1 MIPKI
6 ERRFAPGITRQ
17 PSFAMFRLAL
27 RDLRGGVRSFGVFIA
42 CLMLG
47 VMALAAVSATSRA
60 LRDGLASQG
69 AAIIGGDLSF
79 SRAQGAA
86 GEDHRAFLAG
96 WGKLSEVVTLRS
108 MARREDSSH
117 ATMVE
122 LKSVDDAWP
131 LVGDLRTEPQEP
143 LGALLAPRDGGFGV
157 VVDPQLAARLSLAR
171 GDAFVVG
178 DARFVIRAWLK
189 HEPDSIGSVGFAPHV
204 LISPQA
210 LAASGLMKPGALARD
225 SLRVLLPPGAGD
237 AQVEAVKKAFLARF
251 PDSGFEIR
259 TRADPSPQLSRSIE
273 RFAQFITLIG
283 LTALVCGGIGV
294 ANSVRA
300 LIDRKRKT
308 LAILKALGASG
319 GEAAGFVLIQALIV
333 ALGASIAGAALGL
346 ALPSLLLS
354 GFAASL
360 PFPIAATIDPADGA
374 YALGFGLLIA
384 LTFAAPPLEEARALP
399 VTQLLRE
406 TAMRTRGRPGRRG
419 FVLATLG
426 GAALFGFA
434 LATSGDAKLTAQ
446 FGAGVLAS
454 FALLYGVALLVMALA
469 RRAPHV
475 GGMSLRLAVA
485 NLHRPGALTPS
496 FLLSLGLGV
505 TLLTALT
512 GIEHNL
518 RAELDDS
525 ATREA
530 PSYFFLDVQKADAPD
545 FQRFL
550 DEQAP
555 GAKISS
561 APLLR
566 GRITRVKGVPAE
578 NINPS
583 ENARWALEGDRGI
596 TFSAT
601 VPKGSRLVAG
611 EFWPQDYSGPPL
623 VSMEEGVARGLGLAV
638 GDEISV
644 SVLGRALTARIA
656 NLRKV
661 NWRSFGINFILVFSP
676 HVFEG
681 APFTELMT
689 LTPPEKQT
697 PQREAALLG
706 AAAKAFP
713 SVVGVSLRETL
724 ATIDD
729 ILAKLAI
736 ATRAAASLAFIVSGL
751 VLAGALAAGQRA
763 RLYESVVLKTLGA
776 TRARLLSALALEF
789 SLLGAVTAAFGLLA
803 GGLLTWLV
811 TVKVLDAPFSLFPA
825 QAALVACGA
834 TLFAV
839 AAGLIG
845 TARALGEKPARWLRQ
860 E

>member
-1 MIPKI
+1 M
-6 ERRFAPGITRQ
+6 
-17 PSFAMFRLAL
+17 
-27 RDLRGGVRSFGVFIA
+27 
-42 CLMLG
+42 
-47 VMALAAVSATSRA
+47 
-60 LRDGLASQG
+60 
-69 AAIIGGDLSF
+69 
-79 SRAQGAA
+79 
-86 GEDHRAFLAG
+86 
-96 WGKLSEVVTLRS
+96 
-108 MARREDSSH
+108 
-117 ATMVE
+117 
-122 LKSVDDAWP
+122 
-131 LVGDLRTEPQEP
+131 
-143 LGALLAPRDGGFGV
+143 
-157 VVDPQLAARLSLAR
+157 
-171 GDAFVVG
+171 
-178 DARFVIRAWLK
+178 
-189 HEPDSIGSVGFAPHV
+189 
-204 LISPQA
+204 
-210 LAASGLMKPGALARD
+210 
-225 SLRVLLPPGAGD
+225 
-237 AQVEAVKKAFLARF
+237 
-251 PDSGFEIR
+251 
-259 TRADPSPQLSRSIE
+259 
-273 RFAQFITLIG
+273 
-283 LTALVCGGIGV
+283 
-294 ANSVRA
+294 
-300 LIDRKRKT
+300 
-308 LAILKALGASG
+308 
-319 GEAAGFVLIQALIV
+319 
-333 ALGASIAGAALGL
+333 
-346 ALPSLLLS
+346 LS

-360 PFPIAATIDPADGA
+360 PFPIAPTIDPADGA
-374 YALGFGLLIA
+374 YALAFGLLIA

-406 TAMRTRGRPGRRG
+406 TAMRTRGGPGRRG
-419 FVLATLG
+419 LALAALG
-426 GAALFGFA
+426 GAALFGLA
-434 LATSGDAKLTAQ
+434 LLTSGDAKLTAQ

-469 RRAPHV
+469 RRAPHL

-545 FQRFL
+545 FLRFL
-550 DEQAP
+550 DAEAP

-583 ENARWALEGDRGI
+583 ENACWALEGDRGI
-596 TFSAT
+596 TFSPT

-681 APFTELMT
+681 APFTELMAR
-689 LTPPEKQT
+689 LRRKNCM
-697 PQREAALLG
+697 PQREAALIG

-713 SVVGVSLRETL
+713 SVVGVSLRETPGDDRRHLGQAGDRHPRRRL
-724 ATIDD
+724 AR
-729 ILAKLAI
+729 LHRFRP
-736 ATRAAASLAFIVSGL
+736 RARSCARW
-751 VLAGALAAGQRA
+751 GQRA

-776 TRARLLSALALEF
+776 TRAKLLSALALEF

-803 GGLLTWLV
+803 GGLVGLAG
-811 TVKVLDAPFSLFPA
+811 DGQGS
-825 QAALVACGA
+825 ACA
-834 TLFAV
+834 FFAV
-839 AAGLIG
+839 SRAGRAGRLRRHAVRRRRRPRRHG
-845 TARALGEKPARWLRQ
+845 ARAWREAGALAASGVTNDS
-860 E
+860 

>member
-1 MIPKI
+1 MP
-6 ERRFAPGITRQ
+6 RRAI
-17 PSFAMFRLAL
+17 FRFAL
-27 RDLRGGVRSFGVFIA
+27 RDLRGGLRSFGVFIA

-60 LRDGLASQG
+60 LRDGLARQG
-69 AAIIGGDLSF
+69 AALVGGDLSF
-79 SRAQGAA
+79 SRAQGSP

-96 WGKLSEVVTLRS
+96 MGGLSEVVTLRS

-117 ATMVE
+117 ATLVE
-122 LKSVDDAWP
+122 LKRVDSAYP
-131 LVGDLRTEPQEP
+131 LAGDLRTQPQQP
-143 LGALLAPRDGGFGV
+143 LAELLAPRRDAFGA
-157 VVDPQLAARLSLAR
+157 VVDPQLGARLSLGL
-171 GDAFVVG
+171 GDVFVVG
-178 DARFVIRAWLK
+178 DVKLSVAAWLK
-189 HEPDSIGSVGFAPHV
+189 REPDSLGGMGFAPHV

-225 SLRVLLPPGAGD
+225 SLRLLLPGADD
-237 AQVEAVKKAFLARF
+237 ARVEAVKNAFTARF

-259 TRADPSPQLSRSIE
+259 TRADPSPQLYRSIE

-319 GEAAGFVLIQALIV
+319 AEAAGFVLIQAMIV
-333 ALGASIAGAALGL
+333 ALAASVAGAALGL
-346 ALPSLLLS
+346 ALPGLLLG

-360 PFPIAATIDPADGA
+360 PFPIAPTLDPADA
-374 YALGFGLLIA
+374 CYALGFGLLIA
-384 LTFAAPPLEEARALP
+384 LTFAAPPLEQARALP

-406 TAMRTRGRPGRRG
+406 TAMRTRAGFDRRG
-419 FVLATLG
+419 LALATLG
-426 GAALFGFA
+426 GAALFGLA
-434 LATSGDAKLTAQ
+434 LLTSGDAKLTAQ

-454 FALLYGVALLVMALA
+454 FALLYGVARLVMALA
-469 RRAPHV
+469 RRAPHF
-475 GGMSLRLAVA
+475 GGISLRLAVA

-512 GIEHNL
+512 GIERNL
-518 RAELDDS
+518 RAELDDG
-525 ATREA
+525 AAKEA
-530 PSYFFLDVQKADAPD
+530 PSFFFLDVQKADAPD
-545 FQRFL
+545 FLQFL
-550 DEQAP
+550 RAEAP
-555 GAKISS
+555 GARIES
-561 APLLR
+561 APMLR

-578 NINPS
+578 RVKPAD
-583 ENARWALEGDRGI
+583 NARWALEGDRGV
-596 TFSAT
+596 TFSGA
-601 VPKGSRLVAG
+601 VPKGSRVVAG
-611 EFWPQDYSGPPL
+611 QFWAPDYSGPPL
-623 VSMEEGVARGLGLAV
+623 VSMETEVARGLGLTV
-638 GDEISV
+638 GDDISV
-644 SVLGRALTARIA
+644 SVLGRTVTARIA

-676 HVFEG
+676 QVFEG
-681 APFTELMT
+681 APFTNLMT
-689 LTPPEKQT
+689 LTPPEKPT

-706 AAAKAFP
+706 AAARKFP

-729 ILAKLAI
+729 ILGKLAI

-763 RLYESVVLKTLGA
+763 RLYEAVVLKTLGA
-776 TRARLLSALALEF
+776 TRAKLVAALALEF

-803 GGLLTWLV
+803 GGLIAWLV
-811 TVKVLDAPFSLFPA
+811 TVRSLDAPFALFPA
-825 QAALVACGA
+825 QAGLVAGGA

-860 E
+860 D

>member
-1 MIPKI
+1 MM
-6 ERRFAPGITRQ
+6 RFFDKTIRQ
-17 PSFAMFRLAL
+17 QRLAMFRFAL

-47 VMALAAVSATSRA
+47 VLALAAVSATSRA
-60 LRDGLASQG
+60 LRDGLARQG
-69 AAIIGGDLSF
+69 AAIVGGDLSF
-79 SRAQGAA
+79 TRAQGSPEE
-86 GEDHRAFLAG
+86 GHRAFLAG
-96 WGKLSEVVTLRS
+96 LGKLSEVVTLRS
-108 MARREDSSH
+108 MARRDDSSH

-122 LKSVDDAWP
+122 LKSVDSAWP
-131 LVGDLRTEPQEP
+131 LAGELRMQPQAP
-143 LGALLAPRDGGFGV
+143 LADLLAPRDNGFGAV
-157 VVDPQLAARLSLAR
+157 IDPQLGARLSLGL
-171 GDAFVVG
+171 GDAFFVG
-178 DARFVIRAWLK
+178 DVRLVIAAWLK

-225 SLRVLLPPGAGD
+225 SLRLLLPGGD
-237 AQVEAVKKAFLARF
+237 DAHVQAVKQAFTTRF
-251 PDSGFEIR
+251 PDSGFDIR

-333 ALGASIAGAALGL
+333 ALAASVAGAALGL
-346 ALPSLLLS
+346 ALPNLLLS

-360 PFPIAATIDPADGA
+360 PFPIAPTIDPADGA

-406 TAMRTRGRPGRRG
+406 TAMRTRASSGRRG
-419 FVLATLG
+419 LALAALG
-426 GAALFGFA
+426 GAALFGLA
-434 LATSGDAKLTAQ
+434 LLTSGDAKLTAQ

-469 RRAPHV
+469 RRAPHI

-525 ATREA
+525 AAREA
-530 PSYFFLDVQKADAPD
+530 PSYFFVDVQKADAQSFD
-545 FQRFL
+545 GFL
-550 DEQAP
+550 RAEAP
-555 GAKISS
+555 GGKIESV
-561 APLLR
+561 PMLR

-578 NINPS
+578 KINPS

-596 TFSAT
+596 TFSGT
-601 VPKGSRLVAG
+601 VPKGSRVVAG
-611 EFWPQDYSGPPL
+611 DFWPQDYSGPPL
-623 VSMEEGVARGLGLAV
+623 VSMEEGVARGLGLSV
-638 GDEISV
+638 GDEITV

-661 NWRSFGINFILVFSP
+661 NWRSFGINFVLVFSP

-689 LTPPEKQT
+689 LTSPEKPT

-706 AAAKAFP
+706 AAAKRFP

-729 ILAKLAI
+729 ILSKLAI

-776 TRARLLSALALEF
+776 TRAKLLSALALEF

-803 GGLLTWLV
+803 GGVLTWLV